1 MLTLGLD
8 TTAGTATAAI
18 VQDGRLLCEYTMNS
32 GNTHSTT
39 LLPMIENML
48 ALLGKKPADI
58 DLYACAVGPGSFTGV
73 RIGAATVKGLAQPSN
88 TPCVPVSAL
97 AALAQNLAGQEGIL
111 CPVMNA
117 RRQQVYTALF
127 DGDGTKIRRLRKDCA
142 ISVEELATQVRKI
155 EKPVYF
161 TGDGYDLV
169 SFLTDRVTPER
180 LRYQSA
186 ASVALLGYE
195 IYTNAEDKTLYTGE
209 ALLPTYLRKPQ
220 AQRERE
226 ARLQI
231 ENIEKE
237 RDSHE
242 KNSNRL

>member
-8 TTAGTATAAI
+8 TTAGTAATAI
-18 VQDGRLLCEYTMNS
+18 VQDGKLLCEYTMNC

-48 ALLGKKPADI
+48 SLLGKKPVDI

-73 RIGAATVKGLAQPSN
+73 RIGAATVKGLAQPYD

-97 AALAQNLAGQEGIL
+97 AALAQNLVGREGIL

-127 DGDGTKIRRLRKDCA
+127 DGDGTKIRRLQEDCA
-142 ISVEELATQVRKI
+142 ISVDALAAQLREI

-169 SFLTDRVTPER
+169 SSLTDRVTPER

-186 ASVALLGYE
+186 VSVALLGYE
-195 IYTNAEDKTLYTGE
+195 IYTNAEDKTIYREET
-209 ALLPTYLRKPQ
+209 LLPTYLRKPQ

-226 ARLQI
+226 ARLQM
-231 ENIEKE
+231 ENSEKE
-237 RDSHE
+237 GDRYE
-242 KNSNRL
+242 ENSDCL

>member
-48 ALLGKKPADI
+48 ALLGKKPTDI

-73 RIGAATVKGLAQPSN
+73 RIGAATVKGLAQPYD

-97 AALAQNLAGQEGIL
+97 AALAQNLVGQEGLL

-127 DGDGTKIRRLRKDCA
+127 KGDGTKIRRLREDCA
-142 ISVEELATQVRKI
+142 ISVEELAAQFREV
-155 EKPVYF
+155 EMPVYF

-169 SFLTDRVTPER
+169 SSLTDRVTPER

-186 ASVALLGYE
+186 VSVALLGYE
-195 IYTNAEDKTLYTGE
+195 VYTNAEDKTIYTGE

-226 ARLQI
+226 ARLQLEI
-231 ENIEKE
+231 REKE
-237 RDSHE
+237 GNAHAE
-242 KNSNRL
+242 NSNSL

>member
-8 TTAGTATAAI
+8 TTAGTASAAI
-18 VQDGRLLCEYTMNS
+18 LSNEKLLCEYTLNS
-32 GNTHSTT
+32 GNTHSQT

-48 ALLGKKPADI
+48 GLLGKKTSDI
-58 DLYACAVGPGSFTGV
+58 DLYACAAGPGSFTGV
-73 RIGAATVKGLAQPSN
+73 RIGTATVKGLAAPFD

-97 AALAQNLAGQEGIL
+97 EALAQNLVGYEGIL

-127 DGDGTKIRRLRKDCA
+127 ASDGRELRRLDEDRA
-142 ISVEELATQVRKI
+142 MAVEELAAILRKMD
-155 EKPVYF
+155 KPVYF

-169 SFLTDRVTPER
+169 WTLTDRITPER

-186 ASVALLGYE
+186 ASVALCGYKK
-195 IYTNAEDKTLYTGE
+195 YTRAEDKTGFTAD

-226 ARLQI
+226 ERMQKRSKD
-231 ENIEKE
+231 IEKTV
-237 RDSHE
+237 
-242 KNSNRL
+242 

>member
-8 TTAGTATAAI
+8 TTAGTATAAV
-18 VQDGRLLCEYTMNS
+18 VQDGKLLGEYTINS

-39 LLPMIENML
+39 LLPMIESML
-48 ALLGKKPADI
+48 HLLGIKPADI
-58 DLYACAVGPGSFTGV
+58 GLYACAVGPGSFTGV
-73 RIGAATVKGLAQPSN
+73 RIGAATVKGLAQPYN

-97 AALAQNLAGQEGIL
+97 EALAQNLAGHRGIL

-127 DGDGTKIRRLRKDCA
+127 DTDGIRIRRLREDCA
-142 ISVEELATQVRKI
+142 ISIEELSALLKEM

-161 TGDGYDLV
+161 VGDGYELV
-169 SFLTDRVTPER
+169 SALTDRVTPER

-186 ASVALLGYE
+186 ASVALLGYK
-195 IYTNAEDKTLYTGE
+195 IYANAENKADYTGE

-226 ARLQI
+226 ARLAI
-231 ENIEKE
+231 ENTKKE
-237 RDSHE
+237 RV
-242 KNSNRL
+242 

>member
-8 TTAGTATAAI
+8 TTAGTASAAI
-18 VQDGRLLCEYTMNS
+18 LSDDRLLCEYTMNS

-48 ALLGKKPADI
+48 ALLGKKTSDI

-73 RIGAATVKGLAQPSN
+73 RIGTATVKGLAYPYD

-97 AALAQNLAGQEGIL
+97 EALAYNLIGYPGIL

-117 RRQQVYTALF
+117 RRQQVYMGLF
-127 DGDGTKIRRLRKDCA
+127 SSDGVRLQRFREDCA
-142 ISVEELATQVRKI
+142 MAVEDLASLLQ
-155 EKPVYF
+155 EMDGPVYF
-161 TGDGYDLV
+161 TGDGYELAAH
-169 SFLTDRVTPER
+169 LTDRITPER
-180 LRYQSA
+180 LRYQSG
-186 ASVALLGYE
+186 ASVALCGYQ
-195 IYTNAEDKTLYTGE
+195 IYTNAEDKTIYTAE

-226 ARLQI
+226 ARLQSEKK
-231 ENIEKE
+231 ENE
-237 RDSHE
+237 R
-242 KNSNRL
+242 NII